1 MIGFLGVWWVW
12 LTLALI
18 LGIAELLLPSF
29 IFLGFAVGAAATGIL
44 LLTPLS
50 MGLPMVLVV
59 FAAMSLAGWLAL
71 RRFFKPSDDQTR
83 IIREDINK

>member
-12 LTLALI
+12 LALALI

>member
-12 LTLALI
+12 LALALI
-18 LGIAELLLPSF
+18 LGIAELLVPSF

>member
-12 LTLALI
+12 LALALI

-50 MGLPMVLVV
+50 LGLPMVLVV